1 MAKTRKYPSRI
12 KKRKG
17 NPSLLESRK
26 SKNISENLEIRKN
39 EIPTDNNIDFVTE
52 LPSTSNVESSYLENC
67 NQTRSI
73 IFTSTPIN
81 SCKLIPKQL
90 FKPSASI
97 ENDNIT
103 EVCSKKEKIYSE
115 NPSDNIININMA
127 VVSAVV
133 NTGQGYT
140 QLEEFAATLNMPM
153 MSNRKY
159 QELHTSVFNY
169 THKIALE
176 GMIEAGK
183 EEARLAIERGDVDQR
198 GRPKIAVI
206 ADGAWSK
213 RSYKTNYN
221 ALSGVNSKG
230 ETIPGFLRKIVQ
242 TRLLRLRYAV
252 TEAIK
257 YNLQQTQTNIPYES
271 KLMIL
276 KADIVNGPNHVF
288 GDHANC
294 RRYFCQGPKKGEDNL
309 VDELKRFEMWDD
321 ITYARNLL
329 TYHTE
334 SLMYNFN
341 NNAAELYNSIL
352 AKFIGGKRVNFSQK
366 GSYELRCNAAVT
378 SYNLGANRLSVFN
391 KHVTDKSPGK
401 FTKSYIKTK
410 LGTINKKNRRY
421 CFFKTSKRSVS
432 QTNIGP
438 DENYGNVSHD
448 PLLEMTECE
457 IENYKRIYLDKLS
470 LSEDQVKTLELR
482 TKRQNQCEEWYI
494 ERKKR
499 LVFTTINLTYSI
511 LALFA
516 KELSPEDAITVSKI
530 KGCLVNNGQLQLNRN
545 NNYFYQVQGQLHI
558 SRKMYCY
565 FCVWTPK
572 GLMYEKI
579 QCDHEFWEN
588 SMKLKLEHFY
598 LKHLLPSLI
607 KEEILMTN

>member
-103 EVCSKKEKIYSE
+103 EVNNSLKDLEGRRFVNIKHIFESIKSIKHLGFDCTFSDLEFTNEIRKGFLSIFLFTCKVCSKKEKIYSE

-206 ADGAWSK
+206 ADGAW
-213 RSYKTNYN
+213 R
-221 ALSGVNSKG
+221 
-230 ETIPGFLRKIVQ
+230 
-242 TRLLRLRYAV
+242 
-252 TEAIK
+252 
-257 YNLQQTQTNIPYES
+257 
-271 KLMIL
+271 
-276 KADIVNGPNHVF
+276 
-288 GDHANC
+288 
-294 RRYFCQGPKKGEDNL
+294 EDNL

-579 QCDHEFWEN
+579 QRDDEFWEN